1 MPIAPLVGSALIS
14 GASSL
19 LGGIFGGASNRSA
32 NREANATNLAIARE
46 TNQNQYQMF
55 QEQNAF
61 NERMYNQMQQYN
73 TPAAQ
78 MQRYQ
83 EAGINPYIAAGNV
96 QTGNAQS
103 SLQSAQAPQLQ
114 MPQVAPALG
123 MGDAIQNS
131 FSQIGNV
138 LSQYA
143 QNELALS
150 QAQKNRSES
159 RWIDQLNA
167 AKLSQ
172 MSAQTNNLQQ
182 QGSLL
187 GLDFKMKSETLGNF
201 IKLSDL
207 SVVNAEK
214 TNEQLEVITQSA
226 RFENAL
232 KNINLGIQSKH
243 GEDMFVAQLSK
254 TLAESFATQAGVRQR
269 DAQISIDR
277 QNADTNAK
285 NAQTNAAVG
294 AAQIQNLVANAIKA
308 TEEATGVKIDNETSR
323 KIQNFVV
330 DTYHS
335 DAKTASNNAKL
346 SYHNARIA
354 GNEDDYW
361 GANRAVNG
369 FGQITGALGTG
380 LGVFLGYKAIGGKA
394 GLKKMFSKAPKIGF
408 K

>member
-1 MPIAPLVGSALIS
+1 MGPLIGSALIS

-19 LGGIFGGASNRSA
+19 LGGIFGGASNSSA
-32 NREANATNLAIARE
+32 NREANLTNLAIARE

-96 QTGNAQS
+96 QTGNVQS
-103 SLQSAQAPQLQ
+103 SLQSAQAPQLH
-114 MPQVAPALG
+114 MAQVTPNLG

-150 QAQKNRSES
+150 QAQKNRAEAGWVD
-159 RWIDQLNA
+159 RLNGAQLNR
-167 AKLSQ
+167 
-172 MSAQTNNLQQ
+172 MSAETNNLYQ

-187 GLDFKMKSETLGNF
+187 GLDYKLKSDTLGNY

-226 RFENAL
+226 RLENAL
-232 KNINLGIQSKH
+232 KNINLGIQSKY
-243 GEDMFVAQLSK
+243 GERMFVAQLSK

-269 DAQISIDR
+269 DAQIAIDK
-277 QNADTNAK
+277 QNANTNSS
-285 NAQTNAAVG
+285 VG
-294 AAQIQNLVANAIKA
+294 AAQIQNLVSQAIK
-308 TEEATGVKIDNETSR
+308 TSEESTGIKIDNKYKDALQRFS
-323 KIQNFVV
+323 V
-330 DTYHS
+330 DLLSNKVASSSS
-335 DAKTASNNAKL
+335 DASRGTQRNVLFNEKS
-346 SYHNARIA
+346 ARGA
-354 GNEDDYW
+354 VLRFSDY
-361 GANRAVNG
+361 
-369 FGQITGALGTG
+369 LGDVFSG
-380 LGVFLGYKAIGGKA
+380 LNPFKSMF
-394 GLKKMFSKAPKIGF
+394 KK
-408 K
+408 